1 MTKRALIFLLMA
13 ATLFVLV
20 PSDTHANPPD
30 ATQVS
35 SKLTGSSGLPSN
47 MFGRFFPIAASTN
60 RGLGD
65 PSPSDCT
72 LTVHLP
78 HKSTYYRRRGESRVK
93 SDGDVLCR
101 NYVPELSLTV
111 ALQQEFGG
119 WWYSAD
125 KETFEGLGILWGQ
138 ASAHDTCTKDN
149 FRTRGS
155 ARAIDVNGREYSVRR
170 LDSREVYNPCNLP

>member
-30 ATQVS
+30 TRTVS
-35 SKLTGSSGLPSN
+35 SKLTRSSGLSSN
-47 MFGRFFPIAASTN
+47 IFGRFSPLAAAH
-60 RGLGD
+60 RGLGN

-72 LTVHLP
+72 LSVHNP
-78 HKSTYYRRRGESRVK
+78 HESTYYRRRGENRVK
-93 SDGDVLCR
+93 SNGNVLCR
-101 NYVPELSLTV
+101 SYVPELSLTV
-111 ALQQEFGG
+111 SLQQEFGR
-119 WWYSAD
+119 WWYSAGR
-125 KETFEGLGILWGQ
+125 ETFEGLNVLWGE

-155 ARAIDVNGREYSVRR
+155 ARVIDVDSTIYSVHR